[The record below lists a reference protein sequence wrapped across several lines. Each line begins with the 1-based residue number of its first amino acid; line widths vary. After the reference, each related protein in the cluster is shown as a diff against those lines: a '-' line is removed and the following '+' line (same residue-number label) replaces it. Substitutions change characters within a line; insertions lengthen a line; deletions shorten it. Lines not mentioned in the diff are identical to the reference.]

1 MLKQNATCDDEAAT
15 AASGTVPAPVLDIE
29 TGLGRIMGDR
39 ILYLKILR
47 RFLHDHGAT
56 PCQIR
61 SEFKAGNYASARL
74 KTHSL
79 KGAAGMIGAHQVYA
93 LSLALEAGLRAQ
105 ASSLLEQMQQLEM
118 AQDRLLKAVSNK
130 LAAPEERHIA
140 AQDLA
145 PDPAAPAIQLLLA
158 RLASHLREGD
168 GAAIDI
174 LENSASLLAASLG
187 VHVYQEVAAAAH
199 EFDFDGALA
208 ALLRCR

>member
-1 MLKQNATCDDEAAT
+1 MLKPHATCDDEAAT
-15 AASGTVPAPVLDIE
+15 AASGTVPVLDIE

-61 SEFKAGNYASARL
+61 AEFNAGNYASARL

-105 ASSLLEQMQQLEM
+105 AASLLEQMQQLEM
-118 AQDRLLKAVSNK
+118 AQDRLLKEVSNK
-130 LAAPEERHIA
+130 LAAPEERPIA